1 MRENKAKHTVEVGEF
16 NEFRLQEHGAVEQF
30 LHILGVGIEE
40 GNYSRILRFAGK
52 LFCCTELLHCKSYRI
67 CMQSD
72 KM

>member
-40 GNYSRILRFAGK
+40 GK
-52 LFCCTELLHCKSYRI
+52 LFKNFTVCRKIVLLYRATAL
-67 CMQSD
+67 
-72 KM
+72 